1 MGVGGEGG
9 PKITK
14 KIPLCETNFIRKLT
28 KFSYGLVWYG
38 LVLLCTKFVG
48 GFSGMVWFSMVWY
61 GLVSHNIW
69 GGTSGMDWFG
79 QTDADRQTDV
89 CLSDYLS
96 VCLPIKK

>member
-1 MGVGGEGG
+1 MGWFGMVCFCYA
-9 PKITK
+9 KN
-14 KIPLCETNFIRKLT
+14 L
-28 KFSYGLVWYG
+28 LV
-38 LVLLCTKFVG
+38 

-61 GLVSHNIW
+61 GLVSQFFL

-89 CLSDYLS
+89 CLSDYPS